1 MLLRTMAEFA
11 MLVLRKEEETGP
23 SLLWQI
29 PFLLSKMEDMHTR
42 KGFSKTAEG
51 NLLHSWQ
58 GMYFGN

>member
-1 MLLRTMAEFA
+1 
-11 MLVLRKEEETGP
+11 MLVLRKEEETDP